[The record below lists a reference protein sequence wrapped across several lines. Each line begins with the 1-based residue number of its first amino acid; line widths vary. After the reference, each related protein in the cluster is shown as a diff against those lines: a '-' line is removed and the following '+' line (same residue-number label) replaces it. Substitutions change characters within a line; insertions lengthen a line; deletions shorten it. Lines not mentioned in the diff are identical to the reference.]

1 MSFESFINRMSV
13 KESRKMGEPEERLAG
28 AQQIVGFL
36 EGSSVFVVLIVI
48 WQLAVWAFNPPAYLL
63 PAPLAVWHDIWDPAL
78 QWPMSISITMQEIL
92 GGFAISAVAGVG
104 LGIAISWA
112 PALGRTIL
120 PFLVAFNILPKVA
133 IAPLFL
139 IYLGYGI
146 FPNMVIAAMIGFF
159 PVVINTATGLS
170 EIEQDWIDLAR
181 SLGAPKW
188 KIFLRLRIPHA
199 LPHIVS
205 GLKVSSTLVVVGAV
219 IGEFIAS
226 QGGLGN
232 VEISTQVSLNTALAF
247 ASLFWLSVI
256 GLFLYWAIDIVAKLS
271 MPWAREAIE

>member
-1 MSFESFINRMSV
+1 MSFKSFINRMSV
-13 KESRKMGEPEERLAG
+13 KEGRKMGEPEERLAG

-63 PAPLAVWHDIWDPAL
+63 PAPLAVWHNIWDPAL

-205 GLKVSSTLVVVGAV
+205 GLKVSSTLVVIGAV

-232 VEISTQVSLNTALAF
+232 VVISTQVSLNTALAF

>member
-1 MSFESFINRMSV
+1 MSFETFLSRASV
-13 KESRKMGEPEERLAG
+13 NYDRKVREPDERLPG
-28 AQQIVGFL
+28 TQHVVGFL
-36 EGSSVFVVLIVI
+36 QGSSVFVALIVI
-48 WQLAVWAFNPPAYLL
+48 WQIAVSVFSPPAYLL
-63 PAPLAVWHDIWDPAL
+63 PAPASVWHDIWDPAL
-78 QWPMSISITMQEIL
+78 RWPMSIGITLQEIL
-92 GGFAISAVAGVG
+92 GGFALSAVAGIA
-104 LGIAISWA
+104 LGMAISSA
-112 PALGRTIL
+112 RAFERTVL

-133 IAPLFL
+133 IAPLLL

-146 FPNMVIAAMIGFF
+146 FPNIVIAAMIGFF

-170 EIEQDWIDLAR
+170 AIDQDWIDLAR

-188 KIFLRLRIPHA
+188 KMFLRLRIPHA

-232 VEISTQVSLNTALAF
+232 VEISTQVTLNTALAF

-256 GLFLYWAIDIVAKLS
+256 GLALYCAIDVVAKLS